1 MFDCRHGCR
10 FCIILSCK
18 MSFLAK
24 TSNIMDRDLY
34 SSTFMTNYI
43 EDDLNPARLAMIN
56 YFKWEKVAT
65 LFYNED
71 IFVSVSIFVKMII
84 KIIYI
89 CKKLIIFMILTYVQI
104 HLFAVFLFLLPISLM
119 KWVQKYNR
127 KTNVFVF
134 PIRHF
139 QGTQSRTKA

>member
-1 MFDCRHGCR
+1 
-10 FCIILSCK
+10 

-84 KIIYI
+84 KIIYVYLWKVENLHDFDI
-89 CKKLIIFMILTYVQI
+89 YANPSFRNIFIFASYFFDEMSTEIIGKQMYSSSQFDT
-104 HLFAVFLFLLPISLM
+104 SRG
-119 KWVQKYNR
+119 R
-127 KTNVFVF
+127 KAAQ
-134 PIRHF
+134 R
-139 QGTQSRTKA
+139 

>member
-1 MFDCRHGCR
+1 
-10 FCIILSCK
+10 

-71 IFVSVSIFVKMII
+71 IFVSVSIFVKNDN
-84 KIIYI
+84 KNHIY
-89 CKKLIIFMILTYVQI
+89 L
-104 HLFAVFLFLLPISLM
+104 
-119 KWVQKYNR
+119 
-127 KTNVFVF
+127 
-134 PIRHF
+134 
-139 QGTQSRTKA
+139 

>member
-1 MFDCRHGCR
+1 
-10 FCIILSCK
+10 

-71 IFVSVSIFVKMII
+71 IFVSVSIFVKNDNQNH
-84 KIIYI
+84 IY
-89 CKKLIIFMILTYVQI
+89 L
-104 HLFAVFLFLLPISLM
+104 
-119 KWVQKYNR
+119 
-127 KTNVFVF
+127 
-134 PIRHF
+134 
-139 QGTQSRTKA
+139 

>member
-1 MFDCRHGCR
+1 
-10 FCIILSCK
+10 

-89 CKKLIIFMILTYVQI
+89 CKKWKIFMILTYMQI

-119 KWVQKYNR
+119 K
-127 KTNVFVF
+127 
-134 PIRHF
+134 
-139 QGTQSRTKA
+139 

>member
-1 MFDCRHGCR
+1 
-10 FCIILSCK
+10 

-84 KIIYI
+84 NIIYI
-89 CKKLIIFMILTYVQI
+89 
-104 HLFAVFLFLLPISLM
+104 
-119 KWVQKYNR
+119 
-127 KTNVFVF
+127 FVKSGKF
-134 PIRHF
+134 I
-139 QGTQSRTKA
+139 